1 MPRHSWSFPVEL
13 PVRYRLGSDPE
24 LLSGVA
30 HLLTDSEAYIYTARA
45 PEPGAVVTIVVA
57 LAPGDHD
64 CGGCVIGSGVIRA
77 GTIRMLS
84 AKGSPVPVFVVDV
97 FSYRLARRDHAMRE
111 LEGYVSPGDVSR
123 SASPPVEQRLH

>member
-57 LAPGDHD
+57 LTSGDHD
-64 CGGCVIGSGVIRA
+64 YGGCVIGSGVIRA
-77 GTIRMLS
+77 GTIRMQGT
-84 AKGSPVPVFVVDV
+84 KGWSVPVFVIDI

-111 LEGYVSPGDVSR
+111 LEGYMSPGDVGV
-123 SASPPVEQRLH
+123 SASNPAEQRLH